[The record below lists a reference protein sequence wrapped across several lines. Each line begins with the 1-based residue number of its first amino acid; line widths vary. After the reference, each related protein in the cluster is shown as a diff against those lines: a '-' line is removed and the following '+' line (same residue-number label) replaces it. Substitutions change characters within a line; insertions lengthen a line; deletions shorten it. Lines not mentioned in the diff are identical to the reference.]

1 MPPRH
6 RPRHPSP
13 PLAYTLVRAD
23 NGSQAAT
30 DGAAAPASQPA
41 PAGIPEPPLAD
52 ATDTAITDFGDWGAP
67 IADATPAVEDAGA
80 VETARFEPSA
90 SPEPSPDAPAAA
102 AFAAMIS
109 VASVPAAPV
118 VPPLAPIATR
128 APLLRPPALVK
139 GDAIGVVAP
148 SYAPRPGWLARG
160 VKALERLGYG
170 VILDSELGTL
180 RRFQRAEDE
189 RRAENFMGMWLD
201 PRVKAVIGGTGGY
214 GAVRMLP
221 HLEPEIFRLN
231 PKAFVGYSDVTAL
244 HLWLMRRAGLRVFHG
259 PTVDDLIPSARDP
272 TMASLLA
279 ALTSP
284 RPAARMGR
292 DIARTVRPGR
302 AVGRLTGGNLSLV
315 QQSIGT
321 PYEIDT
327 RDAVL
332 FLEETRDPMSV
343 ADERLVHLR
352 AAGLL
357 RHVRGVVFGQL
368 SLDRSEEDEFEDFLT
383 DLLADL
389 DIPILT
395 DFPAGHEV
403 PNLTLPL
410 GTEVELVAEEQT
422 GWLVYR
428 EDALA

>member
-1 MPPRH
+1 VLAPPFL
-6 RPRHPSP
+6 PLP
-13 PLAYTLVRAD
+13 PFANLTVPAEDGSRLAILPTPVPLPPIHS
-23 NGSQAAT
+23 GSV
-30 DGAAAPASQPA
+30 APADPITPSA
-41 PAGIPEPPLAD
+41 PGVTLTLAD
-52 ATDTAITDFGDWGAP
+52 VVDSVIVPDSLSP
-67 IADATPAVEDAGA
+67 HLHPA
-80 VETARFEPSA
+80 EP
-90 SPEPSPDAPAAA
+90 DV
-102 AFAAMIS
+102 AFAAPSAPRPAPSLIVTPLS
-109 VASVPAAPV
+109 STPPVPATP
-118 VPPLAPIATR
+118 R
-128 APLLRPPALVK
+128 APLLRPAPLAK
-139 GDAIGVVAP
+139 GDTIGVVAP

-170 VILDSELGTL
+170 VVLDPELGML

-189 RRAENFMGMWLD
+189 RRAENFMGIWLD
-201 PRVKAVIGGTGGY
+201 PKVRAVISGTGGY

-272 TMASLLA
+272 TMASLLT
-279 ALTSP
+279 ALTTP
-284 RPAARMGR
+284 RPATRMGR
-292 DIARTVRPGR
+292 DSARVVRPGR

-327 RDAVL
+327 RDAIL

-352 AAGLL
+352 AAGML

-403 PNLTLPL
+403 PNLTLPF

-422 GWLVYR
+422 GWLAYR
-428 EDALA
+428 EDALS